1 MSCEDQGHVKVLAG
15 TLGAAADSLDEVAT
29 DDETRAKL
37 WDGLN
42 ATQRKALDEL
52 VACGKRRER
61 PPQHVLLALD
71 AQITGG
77 QMGVEADDAP
87 PPKKA
92 RKEPAPAAEPALAQ
106 SAELPAKPLEQ
117 AARDRDLSARDRL
130 QIIGAQLRANGASPP
145 ASAEAWDGLLARLQ
159 EVDRIYAGDPVLR
172 AQLASTGLCQLVK
185 RVLPSLRNSEGKFFL
200 RLSQN
205 DPMNQFKEG
214 YRDYEVELMQPTQ
227 PSTVETAVA
236 ELARDLVEKYNQW
249 RAHRREKCRLHPRPY

>member
-1 MSCEDQGHVKVLAG
+1 MSCEDQGHVKVLAR
-15 TLGAAADSLDEVAT
+15 TLGAAADSLDEVAA

-37 WDGLN
+37 WDGLS

-61 PPQHVLLALD
+61 
-71 AQITGG
+71 
-77 QMGVEADDAP
+77 EADDAP
-87 PPKKA
+87 SPKKA
-92 RKEPAPAAEPALAQ
+92 RKEPAPAAEPAP
-106 SAELPAKPLEQ
+106 PAKPLEQ
-117 AARDRDLSARDRL
+117 AARDRNLSSHDRLRIIGAQLGIAARVPNLSARDRL
-130 QIIGAQLRANGASPP
+130 RIIGAQLRADGASPP

-159 EVDRIYAGDPVLR
+159 EVDRITAGDPVLR

-249 RAHRREKCRLHPRPY
+249 RAHRREKRT